1 LRNHRRSSILLS
13 EEEMLTALRQKAVVQ
28 PGGVIQINAP
38 ELKPGTLTE
47 VVVLVEAA
55 ERPLASML
63 DLLGAG
69 RGSFASPSEVD
80 QFLRRERES
89 WRS

>member
-1 LRNHRRSSILLS
+1 
-13 EEEMLTALRQKAVVQ
+13 MLTALRQKAVVQ

-55 ERPLASML
+55 ERPLASMV
-63 DLLGAG
+63 DLGGAEC
-69 RGSFASPSEVD
+69 RSSVSPSEVG
-80 QFLRRERES
+80 QLLRRERES
-89 WRS
+89 

>member
-1 LRNHRRSSILLS
+1 
-13 EEEMLTALRQKAVVQ
+13 MLTALRQKAVVQ
-28 PGGVIQINAP
+28 AGGLIQINAP

-47 VVVLVEAA
+47 VVVLVEPA
-55 ERPLASML
+55 ERPRTSMV
-63 DLLGAG
+63 DLVGAG
-69 RGSFASPSEVD
+69 RGSFASPAEAD

>member
-1 LRNHRRSSILLS
+1 
-13 EEEMLTALRQKAVVQ
+13 MLTALRQKAVVQ

-55 ERPLASML
+55 ERPLASMV

-69 RGSFASPSEVD
+69 RGGFTSPSEVD

-89 WRS
+89 GRS